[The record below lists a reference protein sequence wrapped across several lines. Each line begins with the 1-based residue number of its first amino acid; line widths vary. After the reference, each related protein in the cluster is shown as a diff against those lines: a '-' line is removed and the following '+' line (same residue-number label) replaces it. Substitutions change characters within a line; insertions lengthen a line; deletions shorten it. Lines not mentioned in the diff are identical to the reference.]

1 MGKKNL
7 GYEHVQELSTY
18 FNDIQNIRR
27 LTRREEQIL
36 SEKIQKGDEQALNKL
51 VYHNLRFVVNIA
63 KNYRNSNVP
72 FADIISEGNLGL
84 IRAAHKFDS
93 SKGVKFISYAVW
105 WIKNSIN
112 ECIEKY
118 NRDNET
124 LSYDDYTINKCT
136 DLDNK
141 FEQINEDFE
150 EKINNIQSRKDAIEN
165 LMKCLHEREIKIL
178 TLFFGLNG
186 GKEMTLEEVGKEM
199 CLTNERVRQIK
210 DGALSKL
217 KCEVLT
223 YTDDEIDT
231 FRLLR

>member
-93 SKGVKFISYAVW
+93 TKGVKFISYAVW

-136 DLDNK
+136 DLNHK

-150 EKINNIQSRKDAIEN
+150 EKINNIQSRKDAIES

-186 GKEMTLEEVGKEM
+186 GREMTLEEVGKEM

-210 DGALSKL
+210 DSALSKL

>member
-7 GYEHVQELSTY
+7 GYEHVQELTTY
-18 FNDIQNIRR
+18 FNDIQNIRQ
-27 LTRREEQIL
+27 LSRREEQIL

-63 KNYRNSNVP
+63 KNYRNNNVP
-72 FADIISEGNLGL
+72 FADIISEGNIGL
-84 IRAAHKFDS
+84 IRAAHKFDP

-124 LSYDDYTINKCT
+124 LSYEDYTLNKCT

-150 EKINNIQSRKDAIEN
+150 EKINNIQSRKDAIES

-210 DGALSKL
+210 DSALSKL

-223 YTDDEIDT
+223 YSDDEIDT
-231 FRLLR
+231 FKLLR

>member
-63 KNYRNSNVP
+63 KNYRNNNVP

-93 SKGVKFISYAVW
+93 TKGVKFISYAVW

-136 DLDNK
+136 DLDHK
-141 FEQINEDFE
+141 FEQINDDFE
-150 EKINNIQSRKDAIEN
+150 EKINNIQSRKDAIES

-210 DGALSKL
+210 DSALSKL